1 MFLDNKYTKWYY
13 NIINRATIT
22 PYITNGENHHIIPN
36 SFFIKPTGRSKPGW
50 LEGDPNHPD
59 NLVKLSIR
67 EHRLCHLLL
76 IKMTT
81 GIAKKK
87 MLLAAKLILETRE
100 TRYGLSKGKMY
111 ELIKLQWI
119 ENHKKTEVSKE
130 TKAKIST
137 ALKGKKHTEEH
148 RKNNK
153 QAQLKREPCSEETR
167 QKLKQSMIG
176 RVFTEEWKE
185 NQRKAWLTRLPITEE
200 TREKM
205 RLAAANRKPASDE
218 TRKKISEAGK
228 KRTQS
233 PESIEKM
240 LKTRR
245 ERRALKK
252 LLD

>member
-13 NIINRATIT
+13 NIINRAKVN
-22 PYITNGENHHIIPN
+22 PYINNGETHHIIPN
-36 SFFIKPTGRSKPGW
+36 SFFIKTTGRSKPGW
-50 LEGDPNHPD
+50 LEGDPDHPD
-59 NLVKLSIR
+59 NLVNLSIR

-111 ELIKLQWI
+111 EAIKLQWI

-130 TKAKIST
+130 TRTKIST
-137 ALKGKKHTEEH
+137 ALKGKKHTKEH
-148 RKNNK
+148 KENNR

-167 QKLKQSMIG
+167 QKLKQIMTG

-185 NQRKAWLTRLPITEE
+185 NQRKAWLTRPPITEE

-205 RLAAANRKPASDE
+205 RLAAVNRKPASDE